1 MIRVLNSNPSLNQQQ
16 MLVKSNENNFQL
28 SFNNGNNNSNNSDQQ
43 NVFASYQNFYMTQD
57 QHVYPTSSANSNNVR

>member
-1 MIRVLNSNPSLNQQQ
+1 

-28 SFNNGNNNSNNSDQQ
+28 SFNNSNNNSNNSDQQ